1 MGMSG
6 KATLNNPY
14 WATWVRDA
22 WANPHTYKLVKR
34 YMRRP
39 AEQLYHTVQ
48 DKYEMNNLVGDKSQ
62 ATRLNRMRA
71 ELDRWMKSQGD
82 PGSPMDTQK
91 AIQSARNGKH
101 IYGPKND

>member
-1 MGMSG
+1 MGMKG
-6 KATLNNPY
+6 NAVLNNPY
-14 WATWVRDA
+14 WSTWVRDA

-39 AEQLYHTVQ
+39 AEQLYHTAQ
-48 DKYEMNNLVGDKSQ
+48 DKYEMNNLVGDKAQS
-62 ATRLNRMRA
+62 TRLDQMRT

-91 AIQSARNGKH
+91 AIQASRQGKH
-101 IYGPKND
+101 IYTPKP

>member
-1 MGMSG
+1 
-6 KATLNNPY
+6 
-14 WATWVRDA
+14 VRDA
-22 WANPHTYKLVKR
+22 WANPHTYKPVKR

-62 ATRLNRMRA
+62 AMRLNRMRA

-91 AIQSARNGKH
+91 GHSIRPQRKT
-101 IYGPKND
+101 YLRPEERLT